1 MGQYWL
7 SYGKDLSMTTAQSI
21 LTSHVVVPG
30 VWSANWAWGI
40 PLILLTVVAHV
51 LSLGTA
57 NERAVRFFTCQWK
70 NRSPMG
76 AFVMVISAVT
86 LWATVMHAAEA
97 ALWAVFYLLLGARP
111 DYASSMLYSLG
122 ALTTYGHSG
131 LYLEEGWQLM
141 GAIEALS
148 GWLLFGLTTAFL
160 FGLIQRCREISGR

>member
-1 MGQYWL
+1 MIP
-7 SYGKDLSMTTAQSI
+7 AQSA
-21 LTSHVVVPG
+21 LSSLVVTPG
-30 VWSANWAWGI
+30 VWGENWAWGI
-40 PLILLTVVAHV
+40 PLILLTVVVHV

-57 NERAVRFFTCQWK
+57 NERAVRFFTSQGES
-70 NRSPMG
+70 RRPMS

-97 ALWAVFYLLLGARP
+97 ALWAAFYLFLGARP

-160 FGLIQRCREISGR
+160 FGLIQRCHETKSR